1 MAIGKR
7 WSSRALVAV
16 TVGAVLALG
25 SVQSEPADAALPA
38 GFQESIV
45 FSGLDHPTTLR
56 FAPDGRVFVAEKSG
70 VIKVFDGLADTTPTV
85 FADLSTNVHNFW
97 DRGMLGLELDP
108 NFATQPYVYVLYT
121 YDHVLGSGTPAPRWG
136 TPGVLSDPCPNPPGA
151 TGDGCVVS
159 GRLSRLDASGPVM
172 TGSEQVL
179 VEDWCQQYP
188 SHSTGGL
195 AFGADGALYASAGDG
210 ASFAF
215 VDYGQDGDP
224 LNPCGDPPG
233 GSGSVLT
240 PPTAEGGALRAQDL
254 RTNGDPVS
262 LDGTIVRVDRATGE
276 GHPGNPFAASSD
288 ANTRRIIAYGLRNP
302 FRLSLRPGT
311 NEMWTGDVGWGS
323 WEEINRIVDPGGSVE
338 NFGWPCYEGTPRE
351 LGYDS
356 ANLDLCEDL
365 YRDSGAVTDPFFAY
379 HHENRVVPN
388 ETCPTGTSSISGLA
402 FEFYQGGPYPASF
415 DGALFFADYSRD
427 CIWVIKK
434 DANGIPAPGLIET
447 FVAPAANPVDLQMSP
462 AGELF
467 YVDFDLGS
475 VRRIQFGSTPPP
487 SSYSGAVLADTPAG
501 YWRLG
506 EPSGTVVTDTSGA
519 GRSGAF
525 VGNPTLGVPGALSS
539 DTNTAV
545 GFNGTTQYGQVPYAA
560 ALNAPQFSVEAW
572 AYVTGGQGTFRSVVT
587 SRDSSA
593 STTRGYVLYAAADGS
608 WQFWIGAG
616 GAGEWQQVFGP
627 AVALNTWTHLVGT
640 YDGTTAQLYV
650 NGTLVAAA
658 QTTLSANT
666 ARPLRFA
673 AGATEGNASFH
684 FPGRVDE
691 VAVYGSALQP
701 SRVQSHFAAATQA
714 GGNQPP
720 IAVASASPT
729 SGQVPLTVTFNGSGS
744 SDPDGSISSYS
755 WDLDGDGAFDDGSGA
770 TPSFTY
776 TVTGTYPAR
785 LRVTDNQGAQAVSAA
800 VAIVASGSQ
809 GTSAYSGAVLADTP
823 AGYWRLGEPSGT
835 VVTDTSGAGRSGAFV
850 GNPTL
855 GVPGALSSD
864 TNTAVGFNGTTQ
876 YGQVP
881 YAAALN
887 APQFSVEAWA
897 YVTGGQGTFRSVV
910 TSRDSSAST
919 TRGYVLYAAADGSW
933 QFWIGAGGAGEWQQV
948 FGPAV
953 ALNTWTHLVGT
964 YDGTTAQLYVNGT
977 LVAAA
982 QTTLSANTARPLR
995 FAAGATEGNASFHFP
1010 GRVDEVAVYGSA
1022 LQPSR
1027 VQSHFAAATQA
1038 GGNQPPIAV
1047 ASASPTSGQVPL
1059 TVTFNG
1065 SGSSDPDGSIS
1076 SYSWDLDGDGAFDD
1090 GSGATPSF
1098 TYTVTGTYTARL
1110 RVTDN
1115 GGASSV
1121 STGVTI
1127 AAGGNTPPAPTIA
1140 QPGSTLTWKV
1150 GDTVSFSGSAT
1161 DPNDGNL
1168 PASALSWSLILH
1180 HCPSGCHTH
1189 PLQTFSGVASGS
1201 FPAPD
1206 HEYPSHLE
1214 LRLTATD
1221 TGGLTGTT
1229 SVLLQPQTVVL
1240 SFNSAPS
1247 GLQLVLN
1254 GAGSATPFTRTVIAG
1269 SNNSISAP
1277 TPQSLS
1283 GADWAFFSWSDGGG
1297 QTHNVVANTATTY
1310 TATYRAPP
1318 RNTGLPTVSGPVQIG
1333 KAIKAS
1339 TGAWTGS
1346 TPLTFSYQWRRCDA
1360 AGAAC
1365 VDIPGATASS
1375 YTINSGDA
1383 DRTLRVS
1390 VTATNSVGSAS
1401 ATSAQTAV
1409 VRQRR

>member
-233 GSGSVLT
+233 GSGSALT

-311 NEMWTGDVGWGS
+311 NEIWTGDVGWGS

-487 SSYSGAVLADTPAG
+487 SSYSSAVLADAPAG

-616 GAGEWQQVFGP
+616 GAGQWQQVFGP

-650 NGTLVAAA
+650 NGTLVAATQA
-658 QTTLSANT
+658 TLSANT
-666 ARPLRFA
+666 VRPLRFA

-720 IAVASASPT
+720 IAVASAAPT

-744 SDPDGSISSYS
+744 SDPDGSIASYS
-755 WDLDGDGAFDDGSGA
+755 WDLDGDGAFDDA
-770 TPSFTY
+770 
-776 TVTGTYPAR
+776 
-785 LRVTDNQGAQAVSAA
+785 
-800 VAIVASGSQ
+800 
-809 GTSAYSGAVLADTP
+809 
-823 AGYWRLGEPSGT
+823 
-835 VVTDTSGAGRSGAFV
+835 
-850 GNPTL
+850 
-855 GVPGALSSD
+855 
-864 TNTAVGFNGTTQ
+864 
-876 YGQVP
+876 
-881 YAAALN
+881 
-887 APQFSVEAWA
+887 
-897 YVTGGQGTFRSVV
+897 
-910 TSRDSSAST
+910 
-919 TRGYVLYAAADGSW
+919 
-933 QFWIGAGGAGEWQQV
+933 
-948 FGPAV
+948 
-953 ALNTWTHLVGT
+953 
-964 YDGTTAQLYVNGT
+964 
-977 LVAAA
+977 
-982 QTTLSANTARPLR
+982 
-995 FAAGATEGNASFHFP
+995 
-1010 GRVDEVAVYGSA
+1010 
-1022 LQPSR
+1022 
-1027 VQSHFAAATQA
+1027 
-1038 GGNQPPIAV
+1038 
-1047 ASASPTSGQVPL
+1047 
-1059 TVTFNG
+1059 
-1065 SGSSDPDGSIS
+1065 
-1076 SYSWDLDGDGAFDD
+1076 
-1090 GSGATPSF
+1090 SGATPSF

-1115 GGASSV
+1115 AGASSV

-1189 PLQTFSGVASGS
+1189 ALQTFSGVASGS

-1240 SFNSAPS
+1240 TFNSAPS

-1365 VDIPGATASS
+1365 VDIAGATASS
-1375 YTINSGDA
+1375 YTINSADA